1 MSAIAISNWLRSEQ
15 NYGEGLALLEQS
27 GSGNGPLL
35 RLLKTGDSPY
45 TRAKLLEEI
54 QLLAVFARPETSGL
68 RGISVYPAN
77 PAVSTP
83 SEKVLPEQITQLIEQ
98 RSKLYKES
106 ARLHSQLTLL
116 ASNEERFR
124 HALAIRKNFR
134 LVNQYWAQ
142 IKQFE
147 QTGQLPQPAAEC
159 RPADPSQ
166 LPLVPAEP
174 VVMMERLRNVR
185 TYISKHK
192 GNPKRADDVAGWIV
206 ERDELER
213 RLKDA

>member
-15 NYGEGLALLEQS
+15 DYQAGLALLEQHS
-27 GSGNGPLL
+27 GEGPLI

-45 TRAKLLEEI
+45 TRAKLLQELQ
-54 QLLAVFARPETSGL
+54 QLVTQPGPEKPL
-68 RGISVYPAN
+68 ISDQLPIPVP
-77 PAVSTP
+77 
-83 SEKVLPEQITQLIEQ
+83 PEQITRLIEQ
-98 RSKLYKES
+98 RKKLYKES

-116 ASNEERFR
+116 ASDRERLE
-124 HALAIRKNFR
+124 HALTIRKNFR

-147 QTGQLPQPAAEC
+147 QTGQLPQPE
-159 RPADPSQ
+159 ADPVL
-166 LPLVPAEP
+166 LPPVPAEP
-174 VVMMERLRNVR
+174 VAMLERLRNVR

-192 GNPKRADDVAGWIV
+192 NNPKRADDVAGWTI